1 MQLLDNM
8 YMYNMGSH
16 TVPLTMDGSKDPA
29 HGVQGTGRERY
40 GENGRQNNSPQDYGA
55 EEVSDDSYE
64 EEREAEVGPALD
76 AEKRVERPRSAPRPV
91 MASTTPRA
99 GALSRLLSR
108 FLFRRAKNVFVLARW
123 GVLAGCQVVEDVS
136 VCSDYVLGKS
146 LALAVRGVRLLRRR
160 SESGSGR
167 TEEGGVGKSGR
178 RDERAGPNPQV
189 VRAACYALGMASVYL
204 LNEGAGGRVLRLG
217 RRAKREAARTA
228 LVSEATRGD
237 KARGR
242 ADRKIPPEAIVL
254 TTEVNK
260 TSRAGQG

>member
-1 MQLLDNM
+1 M
-8 YMYNMGSH
+8 
-16 TVPLTMDGSKDPA
+16 
-29 HGVQGTGRERY
+29 
-40 GENGRQNNSPQDYGA
+40 
-55 EEVSDDSYE
+55 
-64 EEREAEVGPALD
+64 D

-160 SESGSGR
+160 PESGSGR